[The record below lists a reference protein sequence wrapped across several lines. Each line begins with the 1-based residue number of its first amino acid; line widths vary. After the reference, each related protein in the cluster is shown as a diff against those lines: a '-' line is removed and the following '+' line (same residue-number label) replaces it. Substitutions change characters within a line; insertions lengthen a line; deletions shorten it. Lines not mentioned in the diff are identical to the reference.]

1 MRRRR
6 RAVRVLRQAWLAL
19 SCVAAFGFLW
29 GTTHAYDFWT
39 VVTWDTPQA
48 RANIVLTGMASCAPL
63 TLAMF
68 VAAGQERRVRLSYC
82 LLAAS
87 ALAALAAT
95 AVMLL
100 QNAGLPSLRNAY
112 GTAAD
117 PHENEKLVGEAL
129 KDVRNS
135 VQIVTKFGIRFDE
148 TSTAVNKPLIP
159 DSRPETIRA
168 SVEGSLRRLGT
179 DHIDLYFQHRMDP
192 SVESEAV
199 AQVMADLIKEG
210 KITHWGISE
219 AAEDYLRR
227 AHKVCPVTAVQN
239 RYSMMARQ
247 HEALFPVL
255 EELNVGFVAFS
266 PMANGLLTACYGK
279 DDKFDPKLDYRSA
292 MPQFTPEAAEENRE
306 LLGLLRDLAE
316 QKGAT
321 PAQIS
326 LSWMLCKK
334 PYIVPIPGSRKV
346 ERMRENAGAADIVL
360 SAAEVAQID
369 HILNTI
375 PMSAVFGGTAVK
387 SR

>member
-1 MRRRR
+1 MNTRTLGADLTVS
-6 RAVRVLRQAWLAL
+6 AVGLG
-19 SCVAAFGFLW
+19 CMGFS
-29 GTTHAYDFWT
+29 HAYGAPT
-39 VVTWDTPQA
+39 ERSEAA
-48 RANIVLTGMASCAPL
+48 RAIRAAYDMGY
-63 TLAMF
+63 TLF
-68 VAAGQERRVRLSYC
+68 D
-82 LLAAS
+82 
-87 ALAALAAT
+87 T
-95 AVMLL
+95 AET
-100 QNAGLPSLRNAY
+100 Y
-112 GTAAD
+112 GTAAV

-129 KDVRNS
+129 KDVRDK

-168 SVEGSLRRLGT
+168 SVEGSLRRLQT

-192 SVESEAV
+192 GVEPEAV
-199 AQVMADLIKEG
+199 AQVMADLIREG

-219 AAEDYLRR
+219 ATEDYLRR
-227 AHKVCPVTAVQN
+227 AHAVCPVTAVQN

-266 PMANGLLTACYGK
+266 PMANGLLTARYGK

-292 MPQFTPEAAEENRE
+292 MPQFTPEAADQNRALLE
-306 LLGLLRDLAE
+306 LLRNLA
-316 QKGAT
+316 KRKHAT

-346 ERMRENAGAADIVL
+346 ERMRENAGAAGVIL
-360 SAAEVAQID
+360 SPAEVATLD
-369 HILNTI
+369 RILETI
-375 PMSAVFGGTAVK
+375 PMSAVFGGTAIK

>member
-1 MRRRR
+1 MNTRTLGADLTVS
-6 RAVRVLRQAWLAL
+6 AVGLG
-19 SCVAAFGFLW
+19 CMGFS
-29 GTTHAYDFWT
+29 HAYGAPTEKNEAIRSIRAAYDLGYTMF
-39 VVTWDTPQA
+39 DTA
-48 RANIVLTGMASCAPL
+48 ET
-63 TLAMF
+63 
-68 VAAGQERRVRLSYC
+68 
-82 LLAAS
+82 
-87 ALAALAAT
+87 
-95 AVMLL
+95 
-100 QNAGLPSLRNAY
+100 Y

-129 KDVRNS
+129 ADVRNS

-168 SVEGSLRRLGT
+168 SVEGSLRRLQT

-192 SVESEAV
+192 GVEPEAV
-199 AQVMADLIKEG
+199 AQVMADLIREG

-219 AAEDYLRR
+219 ATEDYLRR
-227 AHKVCPVTAVQN
+227 AHAVCPVTAVQN

-266 PMANGLLTACYGK
+266 PMANGLLTARYGK

-316 QKGAT
+316 RKHAT

-346 ERMRENAGAADIVL
+346 ERMRENAGAADATL

-369 HILNTI
+369 HILETI
-375 PMSAVFGGTAVK
+375 PMSAVFGGTKVVSK
-387 SR
+387 

>member
-1 MRRRR
+1 MNTRTLGADLTVS
-6 RAVRVLRQAWLAL
+6 AVGLG
-19 SCVAAFGFLW
+19 CMGFS
-29 GTTHAYDFWT
+29 HAYGAPTEKNEAIRSIRAAYDLGYTMF
-39 VVTWDTPQA
+39 DTA
-48 RANIVLTGMASCAPL
+48 ET
-63 TLAMF
+63 
-68 VAAGQERRVRLSYC
+68 
-82 LLAAS
+82 
-87 ALAALAAT
+87 
-95 AVMLL
+95 
-100 QNAGLPSLRNAY
+100 Y

-129 KDVRNS
+129 ADVRNS

-168 SVEGSLRRLGT
+168 SVEGSLRRLQT

-192 SVESEAV
+192 SVEPEAV
-199 AQVMADLIKEG
+199 AQVMADLIQEG

-219 AAEDYLRR
+219 VTEDYLRR

-266 PMANGLLTACYGK
+266 PMANGLLTARYGK
-279 DDKFDPKLDYRSA
+279 DDKFDPTLDYRSA

-306 LLGLLRDLAE
+306 LLELLRNLAE
-316 QKGAT
+316 EKHAT
-321 PAQIS
+321 PVQIS

-346 ERMRENAGAADIVL
+346 ERMRENAGAAEVVL
-360 SAAEVAQID
+360 SPAEVEALD
-369 HILNTI
+369 KTLDTI